1 MMSDINVK
9 SSSAVLLSRG
19 LSILLLLLAI
29 VAAGCR
35 RRPLED
41 PDYLTNVRVKVN
53 VAGIPN
59 VTSDIYNDKIP
70 VQKIEPSAM
79 HVLFFGER
87 EDVVAAEDFITDVSY
102 DEDGNRIVSGE
113 VKLAPGSYRMLVY
126 DFGTEATLIRNHYNW
141 DRAEAYTEPVP
152 SSVLNRYSA
161 KGEEALNIL
170 TQPEHLVVAR
180 NACETVPYHNG
191 IYTICAEATSVV
203 ESWYIQVKVD
213 GLEYVSSAQAILS
226 GMVGANLIA
235 TNTRVDDPEATIWF
249 SLRKSDDKGQD
260 VICAVFNTFGRIPE
274 SDNNFEVTFDLAVK
288 GGTNVR
294 KTFNISD
301 LFLTENAVKHHWLLL
316 EDTIKVEPPKNAGGA
331 FDPKVDDWEDEHQD
345 IDI

>member
-1 MMSDINVK
+1 MMSDTNVK
-9 SSSAVLLSRG
+9 CSSTVLFSRG
-19 LSILLLLLAI
+19 LSVLLLLLAI

-41 PDYLTNVRVKVN
+41 PDYRTAVRVKVN

-79 HVLFFGER
+79 HVLFFGEC
-87 EDVVAAEDFITDVSY
+87 EDVVAAEDFITDVSF

-113 VKLAPGSYRMLVY
+113 VMLAPGSYRMLIY
-126 DFGTEATLIRNHYNW
+126 DFGTEETLIRNYYNW
-141 DRAEAYTEPVP
+141 DRAEAYTDPVP
-152 SSVLNRYSA
+152 SALQNRYTT
-161 KGEEALNIL
+161 KGETAPNIL

-191 IYTICAEATSVV
+191 VYTICTEATSVV

-226 GMVGANLIA
+226 GMVSANLIA
-235 TNTRVDDPEATIWF
+235 TNTRVNDPEATIWF
-249 SLRKSDDKGQD
+249 NLQKSDDKGQD

-294 KTFNISD
+294 KTFNISN

-331 FDPKVDDWEDEHQD
+331 FDPKVDDWDEEHQD